1 MGLEMVVPAL
11 REDQEALEAED
22 RVLRMELLAQEIL
35 RQQAPPKEAMV
46 EPVLLVLVAVAVA
59 PVRLEILVDKVT
71 VAMELRLVFL
81 EHL

>member
-1 MGLEMVVPAL
+1 MVVPAL